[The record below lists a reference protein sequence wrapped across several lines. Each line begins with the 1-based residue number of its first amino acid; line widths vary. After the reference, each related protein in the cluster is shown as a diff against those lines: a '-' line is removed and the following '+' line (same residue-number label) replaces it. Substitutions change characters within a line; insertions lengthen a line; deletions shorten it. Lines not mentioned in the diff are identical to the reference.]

1 MPTAQPCPPHPFPHR
16 AQKPGH
22 AHTPP
27 GAKGVSQAL
36 ASLPFLPATSSPLPA
51 PWGLR
56 DNPRIGSL
64 ESYQP
69 SPTPPPPCKLLCGLL
84 GKQVPIN
91 ARGAGHTADW
101 SFLNWEKE

>member
-1 MPTAQPCPPHPFPHR
+1 MPTAQPFPRR

-22 AHTPP
+22 AHTSP

-56 DNPRIGSL
+56 DNPGIGSL

-69 SPTPPPPCKLLCGLL
+69 SPTPPHHR
-84 GKQVPIN
+84 VS
-91 ARGAGHTADW
+91 
-101 SFLNWEKE
+101 SFVVCWVSRFQ